1 MSPGV
6 YEDTVRL
13 EVPVDDTHVVEVLQ
27 GQHHLPGVEPHHP
40 LREFVPLSE
49 TPEERT
55 RQTFLQNYDWLQ
67 LINLVVTTL
76 SLQPVKCQSER
87 ERGK

>member
-27 GQHHLPGVEPHHP
+27 GQHHLPGVELHHP

-55 RQTFLQNYDWLQ
+55 RQTFLQNYWLQ

-76 SLQPVKCQSER
+76 SLQPVKRQSER

>member
-27 GQHHLPGVEPHHP
+27 GQHHLPGVELHHP

-49 TPEERT
+49 TPEDQANVLTKLRLAAT
-55 RQTFLQNYDWLQ
+55 HKSCSDNSIFAT
-67 LINLVVTTL
+67 
-76 SLQPVKCQSER
+76 S
-87 ERGK
+87 